1 MLYSTGHEPA
11 HVAFVGP
18 SILTAAVTAHVFVS
32 PSASLI
38 LAALRPACPPHGTLD
53 HQELYGR
60 YPCTLAW
67 PRWQSR
73 VDGDGGDY
81 DTILRAWLMLSMG
94 IHSEPGYCKTSLL
107 PFWRTYLTLRSA
119 PCSIQLTH
127 TALTFHSK
135 LPRTRSYYLST
146 TWGP

>member
-1 MLYSTGHEPA
+1 MISGVHIAECVEPLKSLCYVDPTKSLTLMVVRPLYLQQASYSTGHEPA

-67 PRWQSR
+67 PRVRDAAKYFASNTA
-73 VDGDGGDY
+73 
-81 DTILRAWLMLSMG
+81 TIDIYLNHCH
-94 IHSEPGYCKTSLL
+94 IPGSSSFASL
-107 PFWRTYLTLRSA
+107 A
-119 PCSIQLTH
+119 DAEHGH
-127 TALTFHSK
+127 T
-135 LPRTRSYYLST
+135 
-146 TWGP
+146 